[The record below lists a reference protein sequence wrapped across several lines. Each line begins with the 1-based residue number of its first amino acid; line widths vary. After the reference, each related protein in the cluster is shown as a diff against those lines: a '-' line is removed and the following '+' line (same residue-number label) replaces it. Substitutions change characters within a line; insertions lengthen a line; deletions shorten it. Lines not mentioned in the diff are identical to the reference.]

1 MTQERFPL
9 RRLALGGVVVGC
21 LIAPLAAVARNPV
34 SPLAAPAAQP
44 PAAGRGGAQG
54 PTVTSPEVRPD
65 RRVTFRILAPDA
77 QTVELRSPGDIPGVG
92 GRGVAPPQLTK
103 GADGAMWASAED
115 SRAHGKILRIN
126 PDGFSLRPAQTELV
140 GKRSA
145 RFKVWIRVLRTLR

>member
-1 MTQERFPL
+1 MPPARARRTGLNSSLRRSSGSHAVIGNRLQSARIAERTHMTQERFPL

-34 SPLAAPAAQP
+34 SPAAQP

-77 QTVELRSPGDIPGVG
+77 QTVELRSPGDIPGV
-92 GRGVAPPQLTK
+92 
-103 GADGAMWASAED
+103 D
-115 SRAHGKILRIN
+115 
-126 PDGFSLRPAQTELV
+126 
-140 GKRSA
+140 
-145 RFKVWIRVLRTLR
+145 